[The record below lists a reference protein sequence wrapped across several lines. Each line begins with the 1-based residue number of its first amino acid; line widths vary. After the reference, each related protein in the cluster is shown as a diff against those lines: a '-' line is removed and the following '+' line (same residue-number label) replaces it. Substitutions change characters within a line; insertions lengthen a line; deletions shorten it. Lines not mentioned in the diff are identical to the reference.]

1 MASKLVGCHL
11 YLKHLVLLIGC
22 SYVLLIVHLCITTD
36 PMSAIW
42 SLMTVF
48 QNSDVT
54 VVYDGK
60 EVTNKMLNPYKS
72 AVQSVSR
79 MPIPAL
85 HEYTLLSASLYV
97 SKRGAY

>member
-1 MASKLVGCHL
+1 
-11 YLKHLVLLIGC
+11 
-22 SYVLLIVHLCITTD
+22 
-36 PMSAIW
+36 MSAIW